1 MNGFVD
7 DGWSLLGNDG
17 VEDVTISVNSSPNKF
32 LGSNYNSSMFPAFG
46 GGVLCAK
53 ASMLL
58 QVTESNNFINNI
70 NLDAPPY
77 GYLLRKCEEPAD
89 HCTGLF
95 LMVFYRMFLLLCL
108 FVFCGNIDR
117 NGLIMVL
124 MRTLL
129 LVSSLAP
136 TLFHVQDLVASP
148 AARSFYL
155 LLLQSSTKR
164 YLS

>member
-58 QVTESNNFINNI
+58 QVTESNNFIKQ
-70 NLDAPPY
+70 Y
-77 GYLLRKCEEPAD
+77 KFRC
-89 HCTGLF
+89 
-95 LMVFYRMFLLLCL
+95 
-108 FVFCGNIDR
+108 
-117 NGLIMVL
+117 
-124 MRTLL
+124 
-129 LVSSLAP
+129 SSLWLP
-136 TLFHVQDLVASP
+136 ISEM
-148 AARSFYL
+148 
-155 LLLQSSTKR
+155 
-164 YLS
+164 